1 MGNFTKDLTIIDF
14 VGILLLGCALLLI
27 LGGELGIQT
36 FREEYLTFMG
46 NISSSA
52 LFLVCGYVLGS
63 LIHEACDWLERFL
76 WSSTLF
82 DPRAYAAH
90 RVKSEKI
97 SEKIEERFKREKPV
111 DETNDNPNEDNS
123 NEDNPDK
130 DNPDKTEP
138 DFDLKEAV
146 PQLIFI
152 AFLFLWSGG
161 LLFHQNWIGDQP
173 LGVRAFLLTILCI
186 LILFVT
192 LGIKFHSEMNFK
204 QIDLIIEADSVIQT
218 MIASKMSFTKRTLFN
233 SFHVMMRN
241 LLFVLLLTFGW
252 HNGYPLD
259 CYAKLLNLNELC
271 TGCIIAAIVF
281 LMAVRS
287 FHYAYLRYKYSYE
300 DFLEL
305 TIDKNDCT
313 AS

>member
-14 VGILLLGCALLLI
+14 VGILLPGCALLLI

-82 DPRAYAAH
+82 DPKAYAAY
-90 RVKSEKI
+90 RVKSKPI
-97 SEKIEERFKREKPV
+97 TEKIEREKLV
-111 DETNDNPNEDNS
+111 DKANDNPNEDKS
-123 NEDNPDK
+123 
-130 DNPDKTEP
+130 
-138 DFDLKEAV
+138 DFDWKTTV
-146 PQLIFI
+146 PQLIFL
-152 AFLFLWSGG
+152 AFLLLWSGG
-161 LLFHQNWIGDQP
+161 LLFPHNWNGNQP
-173 LGVRAFLLTILCI
+173 LGVWIFLLIILCI
-186 LILFVT
+186 LMLFVA
-192 LGIKFHSEMNFK
+192 LGLKSHSKMDFQ
-204 QIDLIIEADSVIQT
+204 QIGLIIEADSRIQT

-259 CYAKLLNLNELC
+259 CYSKLLNLNDPW
-271 TGCIIAAIVF
+271 TGCAIAAIVF

-305 TIDKNDCT
+305 LIDKSKSDCT
-313 AS
+313 STTSDGNHNDNEKTQT